1 VLGLFRREC
10 YLHRVTSYLSA
21 LTLQAVSRLAI
32 LMSLRARVYDLL
44 NSHDGGQ
51 TPLER
56 VIDWTL
62 IGLVLLNTATVVL
75 DSVKEI
81 DVHYHPL
88 FAGIELVSIYVFTL
102 EYVLRVWS
110 CVEDRRYS
118 QPWWGRLRFI
128 FSPLAIIDLLA
139 VLPFYLSMGLL
150 DLRFLRLVRLLRLL
164 KVTRYVRALH
174 VIGQVVRRKR
184 AELLVT
190 LGMIG
195 LILLLVSS
203 VMYSIESE
211 AQPDKFG
218 SIPDTMW
225 WGVATLTTV
234 GYGDVYAITPAG
246 KVFSSII
253 AVLGLGL
260 FAIPTGI
267 LASGFNEQLQERRGE
282 TDVCSGCDELRR
294 EVEQLR
300 AQVKL
305 QETVLAAKEET
316 ITLLRASFNQ
326 PNLR

>member
-1 VLGLFRREC
+1 MRP
-10 YLHRVTSYLSA
+10 T
-21 LTLQAVSRLAI
+21 
-32 LMSLRARVYDLL
+32 SLRARVHELL

-51 TPLER
+51 TTLER
-56 VIDWTL
+56 ITDWSL

-75 DSVKEI
+75 DSVK
-81 DVHYHPL
+81 DMDARYHPL
-88 FAGIELVSIYVFTL
+88 FAGIELVSIYIFTI
-102 EYVLRVWS
+102 EYALRVWS
-110 CVEDRRYS
+110 CVEDRRYR
-118 QPWWGRLRFI
+118 QPWWGRLRFV
-128 FSPLAIIDLLA
+128 FSPLALIDLLA
-139 VLPFYLSMGLL
+139 VLPFYLSLGLL

-203 VMYSIESE
+203 VMYSIESV

-218 SIPDTMW
+218 SIPATMW

-234 GYGDVYAITPAG
+234 GYGDVYPITAAG

-267 LASGFNEQLQERRGE
+267 LASGFSEQLQERRAAAAPAPSCPQCAQRQQQL
-282 TDVCSGCDELRR
+282 DQARR
-294 EVEQLR
+294 EIALLTQQL
-300 AQVKL
+300 AL
-305 QETVLAAKEET
+305 QEALVQSKDQLLASRHGD
-316 ITLLRASFNQ
+316 TLAGPTNAG
-326 PNLR
+326 

>member
-1 VLGLFRREC
+1 MVP
-10 YLHRVTSYLSA
+10 H
-21 LTLQAVSRLAI
+21 
-32 LMSLRARVYDLL
+32 SLRARVYALL
-44 NSHDGGQ
+44 NFHDGGQ
-51 TPLER
+51 TTLER
-56 VIDWTL
+56 ITDWSL

-75 DSVKEI
+75 DSVKGI
-81 DVHYHPL
+81 DARYHP
-88 FAGIELVSIYVFTL
+88 FFIGIELVSIYIFTL
-102 EYVLRVWS
+102 EYALRVWS
-110 CVEDRRYS
+110 CVEDRRYRH
-118 QPWWGRLRFI
+118 PLWGRLRFMC
-128 FSPLAIIDLLA
+128 SPLALIDLVA
-139 VLPFYLSMGLL
+139 VLPFYFSIGLL

-203 VMYSIESE
+203 VMYSIESV

-234 GYGDVYAITPAG
+234 GYGDVYPITPAG

-267 LASGFNEQLQERRGE
+267 LASGFNEQLQEQRAVA
-282 TDVCSGCDELRR
+282 TSASTCAQCDHLQEQLDQARR
-294 EVEQLR
+294 EVELLTGQL
-300 AQVKL
+300 QTKDTL
-305 QETVLAAKEET
+305 LASREET
-316 ITLLRASFNQ
+316 IALLKAASNR
-326 PNLR
+326 PS

>member
-1 VLGLFRREC
+1 
-10 YLHRVTSYLSA
+10 
-21 LTLQAVSRLAI
+21 
-32 LMSLRARVYDLL
+32 MSSQRARVYDLL

-81 DVHYHPL
+81 DAHYHPL

-110 CVEDRRYS
+110 CVEDRRYG
-118 QPWWGRLRFI
+118 QPWWGRLRFV

-203 VMYSIESE
+203 VMYSIESV

-234 GYGDVYAITPAG
+234 GYGDVYPITPAG
-246 KVFSSII
+246 KVFSSVI

-282 TDVCSGCDELRR
+282 VDVCAELRR

-316 ITLLRASFNQ
+316 ITLLRASLNQ
-326 PNLR
+326 PGLR

>member
-1 VLGLFRREC
+1 MVP
-10 YLHRVTSYLSA
+10 H
-21 LTLQAVSRLAI
+21 
-32 LMSLRARVYDLL
+32 SLRARVYALL
-44 NSHDGGQ
+44 NFHDGGQ
-51 TPLER
+51 TTLER
-56 VIDWTL
+56 ITDWSL

-75 DSVKEI
+75 DSVKGI
-81 DVHYHPL
+81 DAHYHP
-88 FAGIELVSIYVFTL
+88 FFIGIELVSIYIFTL
-102 EYVLRVWS
+102 EYALRVWS
-110 CVEDRRYS
+110 CVEDRRYRH
-118 QPWWGRLRFI
+118 PLWGRLRFMC
-128 FSPLAIIDLLA
+128 SPLALIDLVA
-139 VLPFYLSMGLL
+139 VLPFYLSIGLL

-203 VMYSIESE
+203 VMYSIESV

-234 GYGDVYAITPAG
+234 GYGDVYPITPAG

-267 LASGFNEQLQERRGE
+267 LASGFNEQLQEQRAVATSASTCAQCNHLQE
-282 TDVCSGCDELRR
+282 QLDQARR
-294 EVEQLR
+294 EVELLTGQLQTKDALLSSR
-300 AQVKL
+300 
-305 QETVLAAKEET
+305 EET
-316 ITLLRASFNQ
+316 IALLKAASNR
-326 PNLR
+326 PS

>member
-1 VLGLFRREC
+1 MLPR
-10 YLHRVTSYLSA
+10 
-21 LTLQAVSRLAI
+21 
-32 LMSLRARVYDLL
+32 SLRAHFYDLL

-51 TPLER
+51 TTLER
-56 VIDWTL
+56 VVDWTL

-75 DSVKEI
+75 DSVKRI
-81 DVHYHPL
+81 DAHYHPL
-88 FAGIELVSIYVFTL
+88 FAGIELVSIYVFTI

-110 CVEDRRYS
+110 CVENDRYS

-128 FSPLAIIDLLA
+128 FSPLALIDLLA

-203 VMYSIESE
+203 VMYSIESV

-234 GYGDVYAITPAG
+234 GYGDVYPITPAG

-267 LASGFNEQLQERRGE
+267 LASGFNEQLQERRAGE
-282 TDVCSGCDELRR
+282 EATTCPAC
-294 EVEQLR
+294 EQLKQQLEHLQ
-300 AQVKL
+300 AQL
-305 QETVLAAKEET
+305 QMQETVLAAKEET
-316 ITLLRASFNQ
+316 IKLLRASFPR
-326 PNLR
+326 PN

>member
-1 VLGLFRREC
+1 MVP
-10 YLHRVTSYLSA
+10 H
-21 LTLQAVSRLAI
+21 
-32 LMSLRARVYDLL
+32 SLRARVYALL
-44 NSHDGGQ
+44 NFHDGGQ
-51 TPLER
+51 TTLER
-56 VIDWTL
+56 ITDWSL

-75 DSVKEI
+75 DSVKGI
-81 DVHYHPL
+81 DAHYHP
-88 FAGIELVSIYVFTL
+88 FFIGIELVSIYIFTL
-102 EYVLRVWS
+102 EYALRVWS
-110 CVEDRRYS
+110 CVEDRRYRH
-118 QPWWGRLRFI
+118 PLWGRLRFMC
-128 FSPLAIIDLLA
+128 SPLALIDLVA
-139 VLPFYLSMGLL
+139 VLPFYLSIGLL

-203 VMYSIESE
+203 VMYSIESV

-234 GYGDVYAITPAG
+234 GYGDVYPITPAG

-267 LASGFNEQLQERRGE
+267 LASGFNEQLQEQRAVATSASTCAQCNHLQE
-282 TDVCSGCDELRR
+282 QLDQARR
-294 EVEQLR
+294 EVELLTDQLQTKD
-300 AQVKL
+300 AL
-305 QETVLAAKEET
+305 LASREET
-316 ITLLRASFNQ
+316 IALLKAASNR
-326 PNLR
+326 PS

>member
-1 VLGLFRREC
+1 MPF
-10 YLHRVTSYLSA
+10 
-21 LTLQAVSRLAI
+21 LT
-32 LMSLRARVYDLL
+32 LRARMHELL

-51 TPLER
+51 TTLER
-56 VIDWTL
+56 IIDWSL

-75 DSVKEI
+75 DSVKAI
-81 DVHYHPL
+81 DAHYHPL
-88 FAGIELVSIYVFTL
+88 FVGIELLSIYIFTL

-118 QPWWGRLRFI
+118 KPFWGRIRFML
-128 FSPLAIIDLLA
+128 SPLALIDLLA
-139 VLPFYLSMGLL
+139 VLPFYLSIGLL

-203 VMYSIESE
+203 VMYSIESV

-234 GYGDVYAITPAG
+234 GYGDVYPITPAG

-267 LASGFNEQLQERRGE
+267 LASGFNEQLQERRT
-282 TDVCSGCDELRR
+282 TDSVAPSCTNCEQLQNQLAEVQR
-294 EVEQLR
+294 EVELLTGQL
-300 AQVKL
+300 QVKDAL
-305 QETVLAAKEET
+305 IASKEET
-316 ITLLRASFNQ
+316 IELLKAAFNR
-326 PNLR
+326 PN

>member
-1 VLGLFRREC
+1 MLPP
-10 YLHRVTSYLSA
+10 
-21 LTLQAVSRLAI
+21 
-32 LMSLRARVYDLL
+32 SLRAHVYDLL

-51 TPLER
+51 TTLER
-56 VIDWTL
+56 VTDWTL

-75 DSVKEI
+75 DSVKGI
-81 DVHYHPL
+81 DAHYHAF
-88 FAGIELVSIYVFTL
+88 FAGIELLSIYIFTI
-102 EYVLRVWS
+102 EYGLRVWS
-110 CVEDRRYS
+110 CVEDPRYR
-118 QPWWGRLRFI
+118 QPWWGRLRFVLN
-128 FSPLAIIDLLA
+128 PLAIIDLLA

-203 VMYSIESE
+203 VMYSIESV

-234 GYGDVYAITPAG
+234 GYGDVYPITPAG
-246 KVFSSII
+246 KVFSSVI

-267 LASGFNEQLQERRGE
+267 LASGFNEQLQEGRGLA
-282 TDVCSGCDELRR
+282 DAYAGCEELRR
-294 EVEQLR
+294 EVASLQ
-300 AQVKL
+300 AQVKM
-305 QETVLAAKEET
+305 QEKVLAAKEET
-316 ITLLRASFNQ
+316 IMLLRASFNRSNRY
-326 PNLR
+326 P

>member
-1 VLGLFRREC
+1 MYE
-10 YLHRVTSYLSA
+10 
-21 LTLQAVSRLAI
+21 
-32 LMSLRARVYDLL
+32 LL

-51 TPLER
+51 TTLER
-56 VIDWTL
+56 VIDWSL

-75 DSVKEI
+75 DSVKDI
-81 DVHYHPL
+81 DTRYHPL
-88 FAGIELVSIYVFTL
+88 FVGIELLSIYIFTL

-110 CVEDRRYS
+110 CVENRRYRR
-118 QPWWGRLRFI
+118 PFWGRIRFM
-128 FSPLAIIDLLA
+128 FSPLALIDLLA
-139 VLPFYLSMGLL
+139 VLPFYLSIGLL

-203 VMYSIESE
+203 VMYSIESV

-234 GYGDVYAITPAG
+234 GYGDVYPITPAG

-267 LASGFNEQLQERRGE
+267 LASGFNEQLQERRA
-282 TDVCSGCDELRR
+282 TDNIAPSCTDCDQLQNQLADAQREIELLTS
-294 EVEQLR
+294 QLQTKE
-300 AQVKL
+300 AL
-305 QETVLAAKEET
+305 IASKEET
-316 ITLLRASFNQ
+316 IELLKAAFNR
-326 PNLR
+326 PN

>member
-1 VLGLFRREC
+1 MQPRP
-10 YLHRVTSYLSA
+10 
-21 LTLQAVSRLAI
+21 
-32 LMSLRARVYDLL
+32 LRARMYELL

-51 TPLER
+51 TMLER
-56 VIDWTL
+56 VTDWSL

-75 DSVKEI
+75 DSVKDI
-81 DVHYHPL
+81 DARYHPL
-88 FAGIELVSIYVFTL
+88 FVSIELVSIYIFTL

-110 CVEDRRYS
+110 CVEDWRYH
-118 QPWWGRLRFI
+118 QPFWGRLRFM
-128 FSPLAIIDLLA
+128 FSPLALIDLLA
-139 VLPFYLSMGLL
+139 VLPFYLSIGLL

-203 VMYSIESE
+203 VMYSIESV

-234 GYGDVYAITPAG
+234 GYGDVYPITPAG

-267 LASGFNEQLQERRGE
+267 LASGFNEQLQERQTVPTR
-282 TDVCSGCDELRR
+282 TAACSQCEQLQEQLNKAQR
-294 EVEQLR
+294 EVELLTGQLTTKD
-300 AQVKL
+300 AL
-305 QETVLAAKEET
+305 IASKEET
-316 ITLLRASFNQ
+316 IDLLKAAFNR
-326 PNLR
+326 PT

>member
-1 VLGLFRREC
+1 MVP
-10 YLHRVTSYLSA
+10 H
-21 LTLQAVSRLAI
+21 
-32 LMSLRARVYDLL
+32 SLRARVYALL
-44 NSHDGGQ
+44 NFHDGGQ
-51 TPLER
+51 TTLER
-56 VIDWTL
+56 ITDWSL

-75 DSVKEI
+75 DSVKGI
-81 DVHYHPL
+81 DARYHP
-88 FAGIELVSIYVFTL
+88 FFIGIELVSIYIFTL
-102 EYVLRVWS
+102 EYALRVWS
-110 CVEDRRYS
+110 CVEDRRYRH
-118 QPWWGRLRFI
+118 PLWGRLRFMC
-128 FSPLAIIDLLA
+128 SPLALIDLVA
-139 VLPFYLSMGLL
+139 VLPFYFSIGLL

-203 VMYSIESE
+203 VMYSIESV

-234 GYGDVYAITPAG
+234 GYGDVYPITPAG

-267 LASGFNEQLQERRGE
+267 LASGFNEQLQERRAVATSASTCAQCNHLQE
-282 TDVCSGCDELRR
+282 QLDQARR
-294 EVEQLR
+294 EVELLTGQL
-300 AQVKL
+300 QTKDSL
-305 QETVLAAKEET
+305 LASREET
-316 ITLLRASFNQ
+316 IALLKAASNR
-326 PNLR
+326 LS